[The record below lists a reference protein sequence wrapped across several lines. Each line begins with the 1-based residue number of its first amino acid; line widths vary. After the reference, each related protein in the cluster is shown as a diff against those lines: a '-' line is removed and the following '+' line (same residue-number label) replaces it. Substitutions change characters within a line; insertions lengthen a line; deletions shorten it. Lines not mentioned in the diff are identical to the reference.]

1 MLQVRCQFYFIQIEI
16 ASEDIALHSIAEN
29 FIKCSTRIAHVH
41 LLKTSYFIL
50 TNRQILHI
58 GDPYQSFQMA
68 ELRSD
73 QAQKFD
79 RSQ

>member
-16 ASEDIALHSIAEN
+16 VCEGIVLH
-29 FIKCSTRIAHVH
+29 FIQEVHKCSRRIAHVH
-41 LLKTSYFIL
+41 LLRHSYFIL
-50 TNRQILHI
+50 TNRQIMHL

-73 QAQKFD
+73 QAQKID